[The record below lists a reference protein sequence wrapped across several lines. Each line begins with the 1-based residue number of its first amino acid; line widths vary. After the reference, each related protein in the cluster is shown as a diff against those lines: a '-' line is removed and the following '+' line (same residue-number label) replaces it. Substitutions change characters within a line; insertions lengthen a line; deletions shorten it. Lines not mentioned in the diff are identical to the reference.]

1 MRIITVKRTVLR
13 KKSSRR
19 LAGDF
24 FALENQVVF
33 AIEALLF
40 GALLAVS
47 AWPIAQAAEAINRL
61 M

>member
-1 MRIITVKRTVLR
+1 M
-13 KKSSRR
+13 
-19 LAGDF
+19 AGDF

-40 GALLAVS
+40 GVLLAVS